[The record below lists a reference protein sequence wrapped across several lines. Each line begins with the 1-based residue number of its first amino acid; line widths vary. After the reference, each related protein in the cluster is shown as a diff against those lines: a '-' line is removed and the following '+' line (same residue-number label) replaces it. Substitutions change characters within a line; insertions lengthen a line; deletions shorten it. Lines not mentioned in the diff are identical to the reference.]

1 MRLLTILI
9 VFCLFSTPALAE
21 QRYSSWSD
29 PERPA
34 AGQPDRQSKRLQEF
48 IDRLLALIDSADKSR
63 AADPVFLRDLRDLA
77 RGYDRP
83 WRKLLLDED
92 FGDGDFTANPPWTV
106 TAGRYRIEKS
116 WGLRAILE
124 PSKGQSSSNQKQ
136 EKVSK
141 RDAALAFLGAV
152 LDKAVRQPE
161 SGQGAGDSGA
171 VKELAFNAIHT
182 AVPISNAFAIELELS
197 SWKDR
202 GGFEVGPYQGA
213 AKTSGYRLAYSPG
226 ARLELLRATDHGSN
240 VIDTSAKP
248 LPFEDQKVHRIEW
261 TRRAD
266 GGMTVSVDDKEIF
279 NLFDRSFK
287 DPFDGLMVVNR
298 GGDIILK
305 HIAVFGVD
313 SP

>member
-1 MRLLTILI
+1 MRLLAILI
-9 VFCLFSTPALAE
+9 VCCLFSTPALAG
-21 QRYSSWSD
+21 QHYSTWSD

-34 AGQPDRQSKRLQEF
+34 AGRSDRQTERLQEF
-48 IDRLLALIDSADKSR
+48 IDRLQALIDNAEQSR
-63 AADPVFLRDLRDLA
+63 AADPLFLRDLRNLA

-83 WRKLLLDED
+83 WRKLLLSDD

-124 PSKGQSSSNQKQ
+124 PSGGQSSGRQ
-136 EKVSK
+136 ERQKVSG
-141 RDAALAFLGAV
+141 RDAAFAILGAV
-152 LDKAVRQPE
+152 LNKAVRQPE
-161 SGQGAGDSGA
+161 SGRRTGDAGAA
-171 VKELAFNAIHT
+171 EEPAFNAIHT

-202 GGFEVGPYQGA
+202 GGFEIGPYQGA
-213 AKTSGYRLAYSPG
+213 ARKSGYRLAYSPG
-226 ARLELLRATDHGSN
+226 ARLELLRVTRRGAS
-240 VIDTSAKP
+240 VIDISAKP
-248 LPFEDQKVHRIEW
+248 LQFEDQKVHRMEW

-266 GGMTVSVDDKEIF
+266 GGMTVSVDDEEVF

-287 DPFDGLMVVNR
+287 DPFDGLIMVNR

-305 HIAVFGVD
+305 RVAVFGVE
-313 SP
+313 

>member
-1 MRLLTILI
+1 MIGAGYWVVIQIIRNRHIEIDQALLTKLHDGGRGHRLADGRPVIDS
-9 VFCLFSTPALAE
+9 VWRGRDTSGAVRQAKLFLVDNIFS
-21 QRYSSWSD
+21 QRD
-29 PERPA
+29 R
-34 AGQPDRQSKRLQEF
+34 DRQSR
-48 IDRLLALIDSADKSR
+48 RSG
-63 AADPVFLRDLRDLA
+63 P
-77 RGYDRP
+77 
-83 WRKLLLDED
+83 
-92 FGDGDFTANPPWTV
+92 
-106 TAGRYRIEKS
+106 
-116 WGLRAILE
+116 
-124 PSKGQSSSNQKQ
+124 
-136 EKVSK
+136 
-141 RDAALAFLGAV
+141 
-152 LDKAVRQPE
+152 DKAVRQPE